1 MLPIRPVNPVETSRP
16 YLLPKV
22 ADYLKVFNE
31 QVVPAVM
38 RSGSVA
44 NAINAREGLANLTRA
59 FVTEPVDI
67 PLIIDD
73 IIISSHGCSL
83 SGYPVPVRVFHPS
96 AERSK
101 PLPVMLYFHGGG
113 GTAGSVTV
121 YDGILRRLA
130 KRTGHIVVAPEY
142 RLAPENPY
150 PCAQDDAY
158 TALTG
163 LADLLERLKIATT
176 QEVVVAGD
184 SHGGALVSNLL
195 RDPRVLGSQAIT
207 GSIDKVLINSIKAQV
222 LIYPSV
228 DFTMSCP
235 SIDTYAAG
243 YLLSRA
249 RIDWYFDQYFQ
260 HGEDRQAKSALF
272 ASQDELSAQ
281 PPALIF
287 NARVDPLVD
296 EGKAYAQKLTAA
308 GVDVKHIIHDGVIHA
323 YLNMEDLNPDVCDKT
338 YHAISQFL
346 GDCGGHIKG

>member
-1 MLPIRPVNPVETSRP
+1 MLPMSSINSSETSRP

-31 QVVPAVM
+31 QVIPAVM
-38 RSGSVA
+38 KSGSVP
-44 NAINAREGLANLTRA
+44 NAINAREGLANLTQA

-73 IIISSHGCSL
+73 IIFSSNDGSL
-83 SGYPVPVRVFHPS
+83 GSYAVPVRIFHPS
-96 AERSK
+96 AVLSK
-101 PLPVMLYFHGGG
+101 PLPTMLYFHGGG

-150 PCAQDDAY
+150 PCAQNDAY

-163 LADLLERLKIATT
+163 LADLLERLNIATT

-195 RDPRVLGSQAIT
+195 RDPRVLSPNAIDNMT
-207 GSIDKVLINSIKAQV
+207 DQSLINSIVAQV

-235 SIDTYAAG
+235 SIDTYATG
-243 YLLSRA
+243 YLLSRS

-260 HGEDRQAKSALF
+260 RGEDKQSKSALF

-296 EGKAYAQKLTAA
+296 EGKAYVQKLTEA

-323 YLNMEDLNPDVCDKT
+323 YLNMEDLNPDICDKT
-338 YHAISQFL
+338 YHAISKFL
-346 GDCGGHIKG
+346 GEYTAHSR